1 MKNYHLLAA
10 VALIAMAGC
19 SQNEITD
26 VSPDANP
33 VVGFDIYTGGQ
44 TKGLI
49 TNTDGNGVTATGIQT
64 TGFGILAYYTG
75 QTAWDASGSFTPNF
89 MWNQQVT
96 YNDAWIYTPV
106 KYWPNTTGDKVSFFA
121 YAPYSS
127 DQAST
132 GSETFGIKLPA
143 NTATAKPT
151 IEFKLD
157 DNAKDMVDL
166 VAGFQKD
173 QEKRTAAVGFDL
185 KHLLSRVE
193 FKAKLDASISGGAT
207 HVFITGMRI
216 LGKDNYGTNGNQAGG
231 NSSSKFYEKAT
242 YDWSAGV
249 WDHDNSAPTAKQNEY
264 AIDGDVLNLTGVTAG
279 NYSETAIEVAQAG
292 DKTTLFKPNQY
303 LFLIPP
309 TDDADLTAAGGI
321 TSATDVRVQI
331 DYDIVTV
338 DTELGEGFL
347 KTSTKA
353 TVSLN
358 NGTLKRGKAYEY
370 LLTIGLTKVEVSAE
384 VTAWESSTEE
394 AIPSVDADATLEA
407 IKGAITAMNTAKG
420 SNPNCNYF
428 VVNIADG
435 YDFNTAGALNL
446 SAGATVTNFVSGDK
460 IELNFKSSSSTGS
473 VTVPSG
479 GWTATLALTSEV
491 GKVILTKD

>member
-75 QTAWDASGSFTPNF
+75 QDAWASKIGSTTPNF
-89 MWNQQVT
+89 MWNQKVT
-96 YNDAWIYTPV
+96 YGEAWTYTPV
-106 KYWPNTTGDKVSFFA
+106 KYWPNTKDDKVSFFA
-121 YAPYSS
+121 YAPYSTNGTS
-127 DQAST
+127 DK
-132 GSETFGIKLPA
+132 GIKLSV
-143 NTATAKPT
+143 NDATAKPT
-151 IEFKLD
+151 IEFQLSD
-157 DNAKDMVDL
+157 AAEDMVDL

-173 QEKRTAAVGFDL
+173 KEKQTAAVGFDL

-193 FKAKLDASISGGAT
+193 FKAKLGADISGGET
-207 HVFITGMRI
+207 RVFITGMRI
-216 LGKDNYGTNGNQAGG
+216 LGSNAYGSDGDAAGG

-249 WDHDNSAPTAKQNEY
+249 WDYDATPTAKAGVY
-264 AIDGDVLNLTGVTAG
+264 AIDENVLDLTDQT
-279 NYSETAIEVAQAG
+279 SEVAGYTKEAILVAQNA
-292 DKTTLFKPNQY
+292 DKTTLFKSDQY

-309 TDDADLTAAGGI
+309 ADAPDADLPTAGGI
-321 TSATDVRVQI
+321 TANTDVRVMV
-331 DYDIVTV
+331 DYDIVTT
-338 DTELGEGFL
+338 DANLEDGFS

-370 LLTIGLTKVEVSAE
+370 LLTIGLTEVKVSAE
-384 VTAWESSTEE
+384 VTAWDSDIEE
-394 AIPSVDADATLEA
+394 TIPSANVSEATLAA
-407 IKGAITAMNTAKG
+407 IKTAIAAMNTAKG

-428 VVNIADG
+428 VVNIDAACDK
-435 YDFNTAGALNL
+435 NAAGTLGL
-446 SAGATVTNFVSGDK
+446 SDATVGYFASGDK
-460 IELNFKSSSSTGS
+460 IELNFKVTSTTGDVTAPTGWKATEALTSSTGK
-473 VTVPSG
+473 VT
-479 GWTATLALTSEV
+479 
-491 GKVILTKD
+491 LTKD